1 MVLTLSRK
9 SRSCETTTRA
19 TSFNSSE
26 TKYFSNQRIACQ
38 SKWFVGSSKSRTL
51 GLASSALANATRM
64 RHPPLRSR
72 VGFRRSISS
81 KPKPF
86 KITSACPFMESA
98 PRICSRSR
106 TSAKICTTLACT
118 ACTSAVPSACT
129 SDSKASAAFFSCA
142 SASSRASRA
151 ALPRRPL
158 SLLSY
163 MAALKRL
170 RLDKRCSCFLKAFTA
185 STADPL
191 CTSARE
197 LSSSKSSWSSL

>member
-26 TKYFSNQRIACQ
+26 TKYFSNQRMACQ
-38 SKWFVGSSKSRTL
+38 SKWFVGSSNSRTL
-51 GLASSALANATRM
+51 GLASNALANATRM

-72 VGFRRSISS
+72 VGFWRSISS

-86 KITSACPFMESA
+86 RITSARPFIESA
-98 PRICSRSR
+98 PRIRSRSR
-106 TSAKICTTLACT
+106 MSAKISTTLACT
-118 ACTSAVPSACT
+118 AAVPSSACT
-129 SDSKASAAFFSCA
+129 SASNASAAFFSCA

-170 RLDKRCSCFLKAFTA
+170 RLAKRCSCFLKAFTA

-197 LSSSKSSWSSL
+197 ISSSNSSWSSL